1 MKSFPDILRE
11 KRLRKQQDSLPLDD
25 DSTETSDV
33 IAPRRRPLKR
43 SLSPLREKKAAE
55 TDEEVQR
62 PKSALEARKAKAD
75 DSAHAPP
82 PRRKLKRN
90 VWSTRD
96 DIGMTSSSSAVPT
109 RRIHRGITSRST
121 PQNMSDLDRTSA
133 SADVT
138 VDIFETEAPAAR
150 ATSRV
155 PASKPNVSSKS
166 LEISPKPKVLF
177 GKAVQSSDWQ
187 RPQFGRKPLAA
198 PAPPKPLEKP
208 KMLFGKPLNPNGQVE
223 CSSTV
228 ASVPPLRTTGGNNS
242 VTSHLVG
249 RSPLLR
255 SSEQSLEVSLTPISV
270 RKADTRSHV
279 EAAAASQSPRTSP
292 KQHHSLCMTSST
304 LLSISRMNFHDLL
317 LILLFLLTAGSSTSV
332 QHSSSVPLH
341 AASTTSSARYVATP
355 PSIRLLVLLHARFR
369 MFSVQ
374 ARLRQSP
381 PVKRLVIFHQT
392 S

>member
-75 DSAHAPP
+75 DSAHAAP

-96 DIGMTSSSSAVPT
+96 DIGMTSSSSAAVPS

-166 LEISPKPKVLF
+166 LETSPKPKVLF

-242 VTSHLVG
+242 VTSHLVN

-270 RKADTRSHV
+270 RKADTISHV

-292 KQHHSLCMTSST
+292 KQHHTLCMTSST
-304 LLSISRMNFHDLL
+304 LLSQ
-317 LILLFLLTAGSSTSV
+317 FLS
-332 QHSSSVPLH
+332 
-341 AASTTSSARYVATP
+341 
-355 PSIRLLVLLHARFR
+355 
-369 MFSVQ
+369 
-374 ARLRQSP
+374 
-381 PVKRLVIFHQT
+381 
-392 S
+392 